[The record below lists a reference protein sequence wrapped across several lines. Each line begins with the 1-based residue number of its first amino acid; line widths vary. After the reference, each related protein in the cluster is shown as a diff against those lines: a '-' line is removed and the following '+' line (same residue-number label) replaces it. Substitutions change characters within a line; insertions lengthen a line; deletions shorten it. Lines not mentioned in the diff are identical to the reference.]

1 MRLDNYA
8 EILKFFEELGYPL
21 ALSEKIALKEE
32 LAYVD
37 ERKFYF
43 KIEGQINESNYSAC
57 FKVVRPK
64 YETYFAIREYQFV
77 LGKGSEEIKQIFP
90 VMYQDLLH
98 PDRLRDPITKEAAY
112 NLVSGRS
119 VYFDE
124 MRKWVQLDFKKT
136 DENGSFQIKEYPR
149 KNGLD
154 IEDVVSRYPIKELAK
169 EDSRA
174 ELLRSLR
181 KGNLQAVS
189 FLIDGKV
196 QEKFIEACPQFKTI
210 NIYDSN
216 MKREVHQY
224 LNEVTKVQTS
234 GLSIKHSQNAA
245 IPDENASGLS
255 EQKKRT
261 PRQSRSV

>member
-8 EILKFFEELGYPL
+8 EILKYFEELGYPL
-21 ALSEKIALKEE
+21 ALLEKIELKEE

-43 KIEGQINESNYSAC
+43 KIEGKINESNYSAC
-57 FKVVRPK
+57 FQVVRPK

-77 LGKGSEEIKQIFP
+77 LNKGSEEIKQIFP
-90 VMYQDLLH
+90 VMYEDILH
-98 PDRLRDPITKEAAY
+98 PDRLRNPITKEAAY

-119 VYFDE
+119 VHFNE

-136 DENGSFQIKEYPR
+136 DVNGSFQMREYPR

-154 IEDVVSRYPIKELAK
+154 IEDVVSRYPITELAK

-174 ELLRSLR
+174 ALLQSLK
-181 KGNLQAVS
+181 KGNLQSVS
-189 FLIDGKV
+189 FLIDGKE
-196 QEKFIEACPQFKTI
+196 QKKFIEASPQFKTI

-216 MKREVHQY
+216 MKREVHKY
-224 LNEVTKVQTS
+224 LNEGTKALTS
-234 GLSIKHSQNAA
+234 GSLMKHSQSSA
-245 IPDENASGLS
+245 IPDENVPGLS

-261 PRQSRSV
+261 NRQSR